1 MIKIIIIPLRQQTTK
16 TTNNM
21 AKFRFIRRK
30 CDVER
35 YNRAKKVLENVTFPL
50 FEQRLQQ
57 TITHFELESKLI
69 ELFINHPNL
78 EIVNDSNA
86 KGGVIYTLNVNLI
99 AKDRNNGNH
108 FVKPSKM
115 SCRLVGENYTD
126 RRLNIGADYH
136 YISVVS
142 SHGGFDYWHSDMLP
156 FLVSQLENQ
165 DKLEEMCEQLNL
177 MEKNWF

>member
-1 MIKIIIIPLRQQTTK
+1 
-16 TTNNM
+16 M

-35 YNRAKKVLENVTFPL
+35 YNRAKKVLESVTFPL
-50 FEQRLQQ
+50 FEQRLQRV
-57 TITHFELESKLI
+57 ISFFELESKFI
-69 ELFINHPNL
+69 ELFINHPDL
-78 EIVNDSNA
+78 EVVENKDA
-86 KGGVIYTLNVNLI
+86 KGGVVYTLNINLI

-108 FVKPSKM
+108 FVKPSKL
-115 SCRLVGENYTD
+115 SCQLVGENYAD

-136 YISVVS
+136 FIHVAS
-142 SHGGFDYWHSDMLP
+142 SLGGFDYWHSDMLP

-177 MEKNWF
+177 MEKNWFGL